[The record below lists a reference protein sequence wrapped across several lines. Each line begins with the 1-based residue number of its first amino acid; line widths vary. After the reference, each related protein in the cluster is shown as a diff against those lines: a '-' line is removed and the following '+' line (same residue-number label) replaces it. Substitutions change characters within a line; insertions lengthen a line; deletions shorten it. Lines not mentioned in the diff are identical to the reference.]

1 MRRDNQLK
9 IPDSV
14 NFYDIGGLSAE
25 SKELLERHKP
35 DTIGQ
40 AGRIPGIDPAA
51 LVAVLRHIKKPA
63 SARMPA
69 GRAQRQMPPVISPEE
84 RLLLNSFLEHD
95 VSRNRRKTGTLC
107 LYA

>member
-1 MRRDNQLK
+1 MRIQLKTDAHYVGYLARQEADIDAMRRDNQLK

-40 AGRIPGIDPAA
+40 AGRIPGLTPAA
-51 LVAVLRHIKKPA
+51 LVAVLRHIKNPA

-69 GRAQRQMPPVISPEE
+69 GRAQR
-84 RLLLNSFLEHD
+84 H
-95 VSRNRRKTGTLC
+95 
-107 LYA
+107 